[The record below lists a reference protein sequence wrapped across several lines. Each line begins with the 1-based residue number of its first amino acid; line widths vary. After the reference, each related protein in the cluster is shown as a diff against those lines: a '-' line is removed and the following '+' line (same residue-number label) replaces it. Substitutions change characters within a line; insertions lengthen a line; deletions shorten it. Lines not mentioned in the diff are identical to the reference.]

1 MIRMDGICF
10 LSRNVF
16 GEGSLEFGVWSLE
29 FGVWSLEEVWGGKGL
44 WFSPADAM
52 AYAWAGRY

>member
-29 FGVWSLEEVWGGKGL
+29 FGGSVGW
-44 WFSPADAM
+44 
-52 AYAWAGRY
+52 